1 VPVPDASLPN
11 LDTAPVPVPD
21 ASLPNLDTAPLSVP
35 DASPLKLDTAG
46 SSPDL
51 PVATGGA
58 GGSEAGTGG
67 TGGSDGSV
75 DRPSPGPDAADA
87 AGDGGSEDGGDGGLV
102 CATPKAAWEYDV
114 ASSFSN
120 IVWDTDG
127 SLITAVTYFPLITS
141 HPDTFGSKLVTSH
154 GSSDLLLA
162 KIDPSSGEA
171 SWLVTVGD
179 EQDQF
184 VTSAALS
191 NAGLG
196 VIGTFMGS
204 LDVFN
209 GDQPTKVILNSGTTL
224 VDFIA
229 GFNDADG
236 SGLWAKKVNLGNGG
250 LSAIAGQA
258 GKDFFVV
265 CGYADNNAASL
276 AVTGT
281 TTPPGTPGGGM
292 DVVVAAIKASDGSV
306 IWSHLFGGANDQ
318 MCTSAALD
326 DNGNAIFAG
335 SYAGVLDFG
344 PGALS
349 PAPTDTAHAILWVA
363 KFNGT
368 TGATMAAKAFGTTG
382 QVQTNSAG
390 VTADAQGNVIVAG
403 AFYGPV
409 TFGNVTLT
417 PLGTSDAFV
426 AKLDV
431 SLVPLWARRWGGAS
445 GLATAMGVAVDS
457 SGNATVV
464 GNFNH
469 TIDVGPGNTILTAKA
484 TTAVG
489 MNPFIVSLDGAAG
502 GTLCAH
508 AYGDAG
514 LYTGNAVAV
523 AVNRQ
528 ATGANRDATATVG
541 TFDPGIDFGS
551 PTTPLVAPSGVGYG
565 FQGFLLRM

>member
-1 VPVPDASLPN
+1 MLDAIPPNVDTPPAVLPDAALP
-11 LDTAPVPVPD
+11 
-21 ASLPNLDTAPLSVP
+21 
-35 DASPLKLDTAG
+35 KLDTNPPDA
-46 SSPDL
+46 PADL

-58 GGSEAGTGG
+58 GGKEAGTGG

-87 AGDGGSEDGGDGGLV
+87 AGDGGGEDGGDGGFV
-102 CATPKAAWEYDV
+102 CATPKAAWGYDTTE
-114 ASSFSN
+114 FSN
-120 IVWDTDG
+120 IAWDTDG

-179 EQDQF
+179 EQDQN

-196 VIGTFMGS
+196 VIGRFMGS
-204 LDVFN
+204 LDVFD

-236 SGLWAKKVNLGNGG
+236 SGLWAKKVNLGNGD
-250 LSAIAGQA
+250 LTAIAGQP

-265 CGYADNNAASL
+265 CGSADNNAASL

-281 TTPPGTPGGGM
+281 TTAPGTPGGGL

-326 DNGNAIFAG
+326 DSGNAIFAG

-349 PAPTDTAHAILWVA
+349 PAPTDSTHAILWVA

-382 QVQTNSAG
+382 QVQTNSTG

-403 AFYGPV
+403 EFYGPM
-409 TFGNVTLT
+409 TFGSTTLT
-417 PLGTSDAFV
+417 PLGTADTFV
-426 AKLDV
+426 AKLDA
-431 SLVPLWARRWGGAS
+431 SLVPIWARRWGGSS
-445 GLATAMGVAVDS
+445 GIAGAPGVAVDS

-464 GNFNH
+464 SDFNH
-469 TIDVGPGNTILTAKA
+469 TIDVGPGNTILTSNGAA
-484 TTAVG
+484 QPG
-489 MNPFIVSLDGAAG
+489 NFNPLVVSLDGATG
-502 GTLCAH
+502 QTLCAH
-508 AYGDAG
+508 AYGDASFKA
-514 LYTGNAVAV
+514 GNAVAV

-528 ATGANRDATATVG
+528 ATGAAKDTTAIVG
-541 TFDPGIDFGS
+541 FFAPPGIDFGG
-551 PTTPLVAPSGVGYG
+551 PTTPLVAPSGVGTG
-565 FQGFLLRM
+565 QGFLLRM